1 VIENDS
7 AEHHI
12 WRLLPMVVSFLLG
25 FLAGM
30 ASRSWAER
38 CLDPE
43 SDGAALCRAAFLPEP
58 APLDARTIRLRSSGR
73 GASCRALSARKHH
86 AFIFDRLRCFEKME
100 AALAKTSIAKTRPGM
115 PPTSSNALNLSNV
128 ED

>member
-1 VIENDS
+1 VIENES

-12 WRLLPMVVSFLLG
+12 WRLLPMVVTFLLG
-25 FLAGM
+25 FVAGM
-30 ASRSWAER
+30 ASRSWA
-38 CLDPE
+38 LDPE

-58 APLDARTIRLRSSGR
+58 AQLDARTIRLRSSGC
-73 GASCRALSARKHH
+73 GASCRALSAQKHH
-86 AFIFDRLRCFEKME
+86 AFIFGRLRCFEKIE